1 MKSTTVSIAEGKK
14 GFSRLV
20 REAFEKKKEIIITKR
35 GKPLAVILPYDEY
48 QKSRRF
54 EGYRKIM
61 AARDLF
67 AETGIKASDVYRESR
82 KQLEERP

>member
-1 MKSTTVSIAEGKK
+1 MKSTTVSIAEGKR

-20 REAFEKKKEIIITKR
+20 REAFEKKKEIIVTKR

-48 QKSRRF
+48 QKSRRLD
-54 EGYRKIM
+54 GYRKIL
-61 AARDLF
+61 AVRDLF
-67 AETGIKASDVYRESR
+67 ADTGIKAADVYSESR